1 VQGTRLTAEVTAS
14 NPLPPPKGT
23 IQIIYTFTTTG
34 RTYVLYYDREP
45 GAIDL
50 TTDFDL
56 MVKSTLIF
64 AV

>member
-1 VQGTRLTAEVTAS
+1 VQGTRLTAEVNDS

-23 IQIIYTFTTTG
+23 IQTVYTFTTSG

-50 TTDFDL
+50 TADFDT
-56 MVKSTLIF
+56 MVKSTLMFSI
-64 AV
+64 